1 MVIDRQLLLLFVVGM
16 LTAGLWACTQPQA
29 VAVDTPVPIPTMTVI
44 PQATAV
50 PSTITQ
56 LDQVALPPV
65 DWAAVEGDVAVLG
78 SSTVY
83 PLTQHLAQQLQEVG
97 FRGHVVVESIG
108 TGAGFEMFCN
118 SGQGDVVNASRPI
131 RVTEIQACEANG
143 RPPIEFRVGT
153 DALAVVVSQ
162 QNDFATD
169 VTEAELRHL
178 FSTAETWADVR
189 PSWPAEPIL
198 RFIPGTDSGTFDYFA
213 EEVFESNPRPLLSA
227 SNLVTSE
234 DDNELVRGVESS
246 PYAVGFFG
254 YAYYQAEA
262 AELRPLAI
270 EGILP
275 TGQAVETGVY
285 PLARPLFIYST
296 AEIMQNKP
304 QVAAFINYYLTHVSE
319 EIIAVGYF
327 PISEEQ
333 LAVAKL
339 AWLVGNE

>member
-1 MVIDRQLLLLFVVGM
+1 M
-16 LTAGLWACTQPQA
+16 
-29 VAVDTPVPIPTMTVI
+29 
-44 PQATAV
+44 
-50 PSTITQ
+50 
-56 LDQVALPPV
+56 
-65 DWAAVEGDVAVLG
+65 
-78 SSTVY
+78 
-83 PLTQHLAQQLQEVG
+83 
-97 FRGHVVVESIG
+97 
-108 TGAGFEMFCN
+108 
-118 SGQGDVVNASRPI
+118 
-131 RVTEIQACEANG
+131 
-143 RPPIEFRVGT
+143 
-153 DALAVVVSQ
+153 
-162 QNDFATD
+162 
-169 VTEAELRHL
+169 
-178 FSTAETWADVR
+178 
-189 PSWPAEPIL
+189 
-198 RFIPGTDSGTFDYFA
+198 
-213 EEVFESNPRPLLSA
+213 
-227 SNLVTSE
+227 TSE